1 MKDKID
7 SLGAISLISFSGLLG
22 INQVLIKLSNNGIDP
37 IFSAGARSLLA
48 LPFLGLWM
56 LLATKPIQLTRNT
69 VILGLSA
76 GIIFAVEF
84 FFLYLALDH
93 TTVVRSSIIFYSMP
107 VWLSIMSHFWFAND
121 KLTNLKLLGLILS
134 LIGIAWAMISNTNSE
149 MNGYI
154 KGDLL
159 ALAASILWALIALI
173 SKGTNFRYLNPE
185 TQLFWMLAVSF
196 PILFAFSMTS
206 EMIIRDFKS
215 YHILILIFQSSIVVA
230 AGFGLWFWLLSVYPA
245 SSVASFAFLAP
256 IFGIIFGS
264 LFLGEQLSSDF
275 LIGAILVIVG
285 IFFINYNKEK

>member
-1 MKDKID
+1 
-7 SLGAISLISFSGLLG
+7 
-22 INQVLIKLSNNGIDP
+22 
-37 IFSAGARSLLA
+37 
-48 LPFLGLWM
+48 
-56 LLATKPIQLTRNT
+56 
-69 VILGLSA
+69 
-76 GIIFAVEF
+76 
-84 FFLYLALDH
+84 
-93 TTVVRSSIIFYSMP
+93 
-107 VWLSIMSHFWFAND
+107 MSHFWFAND

-134 LIGIAWAMISNTNSE
+134 LIGIAWAIISNTNSE

-230 AGFGLWFWLLSVYPA
+230 AGFVLWFWLLSVYQA

-264 LFLGEQLSSDF
+264 LFLGEQLNSDF
-275 LIGAILVIVG
+275 LIGAILVILG

>member
-134 LIGIAWAMISNTNSE
+134 LIGIA
-149 MNGYI
+149 
-154 KGDLL
+154 
-159 ALAASILWALIALI
+159 
-173 SKGTNFRYLNPE
+173 
-185 TQLFWMLAVSF
+185 
-196 PILFAFSMTS
+196 
-206 EMIIRDFKS
+206 
-215 YHILILIFQSSIVVA
+215 
-230 AGFGLWFWLLSVYPA
+230 
-245 SSVASFAFLAP
+245 FLH
-256 IFGIIFGS
+256 
-264 LFLGEQLSSDF
+264 
-275 LIGAILVIVG
+275 
-285 IFFINYNKEK
+285 